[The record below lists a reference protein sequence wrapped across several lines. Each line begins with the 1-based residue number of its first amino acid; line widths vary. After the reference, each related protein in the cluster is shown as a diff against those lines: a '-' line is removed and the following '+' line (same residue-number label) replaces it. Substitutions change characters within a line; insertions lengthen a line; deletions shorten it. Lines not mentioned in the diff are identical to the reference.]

1 MKEIVK
7 QFFKPGKIRQTG
19 QVKGKYYERSGS
31 CNQCGQCCSNIYLV
45 YNKKTIDSLEF
56 FEFVKKKDPDY
67 RSFEPMDLTGD
78 EEGLLFRCQHLQ
90 PDKTCGIYEQRPEL
104 CRQYPSEYTL
114 LLGGKLAKGC
124 GYQFR
129 LLKPF
134 SQVLQT
140 AAGQQTH

>member
-1 MKEIVK
+1 MSAVAPVTSVGNAVPI
-7 QFFKPGKIRQTG
+7 FIWCT
-19 QVKGKYYERSGS
+19 
-31 CNQCGQCCSNIYLV
+31 
-45 YNKKTIDSLEF
+45 T
-56 FEFVKKKDPDY
+56 KKDPDY